1 MKKSLTIAF
10 ICFLSTKRKRRSA
23 SNPIFT
29 EDQVHLLPGYPKQ
42 VSQVPLVAVV
52 AFYLQSPPGSSIAVV
67 TKNVVVAIV
76 RSSMT
81 DISSAINANIS
92 DVQQLF
98 ADTTTAPSTA
108 TAIVSSASS
117 PLPTAQ
123 AVKEENSKTR
133 MYIIA
138 AVASVVVFVII
149 VAVFVW
155 CFCRGKKR

>member
-67 TKNVVVAIV
+67 TKNVLVAIV
-76 RSSMT
+76 RSSMAG
-81 DISSAINANIS
+81 ISSAINANIS
-92 DVQQLF
+92 NVQQLF
-98 ADTTTAPSTA
+98 ADTTTAPSTVAANASA
-108 TAIVSSASS
+108 T
-117 PLPTAQ
+117 PTARD
-123 AVKEENSKTR
+123 VKEGNSNTM

-138 AVASVVVFVII
+138 AVAGVVVFVII